1 MIIVIGGDDN
11 YKDADEED
19 RDFISRWAKRKI
31 SSQFSEECLD
41 GRKSFI
47 FSWNKKH
54 RDVHEAAL
62 LHYFDPS
69 KKGQKFQYQ
78 PPPRK
83 QPPKP
88 VTPHSARSRKPTPPL
103 TRCSSLQEE
112 GKYDSKLLS
121 RLKSSWHSEEGTTG
135 QSAVDEEEQN
145 QDRRFSS
152 TENRSTYRDRVNTAP
167 STRNQ
172 EAESKEMLPQSTGK
186 TRG

>member
-1 MIIVIGGDDN
+1 M
-11 YKDADEED
+11 
-19 RDFISRWAKRKI
+19 
-31 SSQFSEECLD
+31 
-41 GRKSFI
+41 
-47 FSWNKKH
+47 
-54 RDVHEAAL
+54 
-62 LHYFDPS
+62 HYFDPN

-88 VTPHSARSRKPTPPL
+88 VTPHSARSRKPTSPL
-103 TRCSSLQEE
+103 MRCSSLQEE

-135 QSAVDEEEQN
+135 LRGIEEEEQN
-145 QDRRFSS
+145 KDRHFSS
-152 TENRSTYRDRVNTAP
+152 TENRSTYSDRANTAP

-172 EAESKEMLPQSTGK
+172 KDDSKEMFPPSTGK